1 MSEARL
7 SRAAVAELSDAA
19 RRIARDNPQAARGL
33 RVAVAAALD
42 RLGRYSQSG
51 TARPELAAAPTRFW
65 FLPRYPYVLV
75 YDSEARPPLVLRVV
89 RGRPRP
95 PPLRRGAPLGPGPRP
110 PPPLC

>member
-1 MSEARL
+1 MSGARL

-42 RLGRYSQSG
+42 RLGRYPESG
-51 TARPELAAAPTRFW
+51 TARPELAAARTRFW

-89 RGRPRP
+89 HAARDLPALLRDVPR
-95 PPLRRGAPLGPGPRP
+95 
-110 PPPLC
+110 